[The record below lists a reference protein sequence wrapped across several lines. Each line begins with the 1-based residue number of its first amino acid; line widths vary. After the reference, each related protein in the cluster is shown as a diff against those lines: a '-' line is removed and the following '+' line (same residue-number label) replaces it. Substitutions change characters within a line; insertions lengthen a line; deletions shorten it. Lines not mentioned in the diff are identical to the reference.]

1 MAKPYQRKQMAVL
14 TVVAVD
20 RPTRNEIMVDINT
33 QVNVKIMK
41 NCQNALEAERLNVPH
56 GRY

>member
-41 NCQNALEAERLNVPH
+41 NC
-56 GRY
+56 